1 MVNLKENPFLIRL
14 KKEEEELTDLLK
26 LPPD

>member
-14 KKEEEELTDLLK
+14 KREDEEIGDILK